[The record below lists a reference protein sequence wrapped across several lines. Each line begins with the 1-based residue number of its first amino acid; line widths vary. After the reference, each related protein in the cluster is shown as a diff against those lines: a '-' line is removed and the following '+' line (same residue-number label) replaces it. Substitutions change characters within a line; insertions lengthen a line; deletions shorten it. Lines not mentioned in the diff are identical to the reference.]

1 MMLERRGTRYVP
13 AVRSNERLTVNDGYL
28 HHAHG
33 TAADLAEALPT
44 ARSRKDKTDCAY

>member
-1 MMLERRGTRYVP
+1 MLERRESRYDP
-13 AVRSNERLTVNDGYL
+13 AVRSNEQLMVNDGYL
-28 HHAHG
+28 RHARG